1 MDVQRR
7 RAFRSLAAAAL
18 CGVAAL
24 AGPAPVA
31 AQRAGLAIDRLA
43 AIDGPPPP
51 VPPAVLSRDAAGRIT
66 GRAVRLTTPLD
77 INGRLDE
84 EVYSAVPTMSGFVQV
99 EPVAGAAATEQT
111 DVWIFFDDAHVYLA
125 ARCWESEPDRLTV
138 DEMRRDNT
146 NIGRNDHLAW
156 IFDTLY
162 DRRTGIVFEVNPLG
176 GRMDGQAT
184 NEGRT
189 NFDWNPVWDVEV
201 GRFEGGWTVEAALPF
216 KSLRYRPG
224 EAQLWG
230 FNVRRRNRWK
240 NELSYL
246 APVPAAVGGRGLR
259 AALAAPLVGLEAPPR
274 SRRLEVKPYAIAD
287 LTSDSGSVPPLS
299 NQPGGDIG
307 IDAKYGVTRALT
319 VDFTYNTDFAQVE
332 ADEQQV
338 NLTRFSLFFPEKR
351 EFFLENQSTF
361 AFGGDGDDGGDTP
374 ILFYSRR
381 IGLQGGREVPVEGGG
396 RLTGR
401 VGGFDLGLL
410 HIRTGAEGGAGARPT
425 GFSVV
430 RLKRDVFRQSSVG
443 LLVTQRS
450 VGLTGP
456 GGNTVYGLDGAFRFL
471 QNRLAIDT
479 YWAQTRTPELSGSAA
494 GSYRAYLDFD
504 GDRYGFRAERLMVGD
519 AFNPEVGFV
528 ARTDMRKSAG
538 RFRFS
543 PRLWS
548 VEAIRKL
555 SWRAS
560 VDYIESGAGRPE
572 TRESDADFGI
582 EFENSDRFRLRY
594 RRTFEYLPEPFEIA
608 PDVVLPVRGY
618 DFDMLQVRY
627 SFGSQRMATADV
639 RVEHGG
645 FYSGQRTA
653 LLVQRGRLKVTPQFA
668 VEPSYSV
675 NWIELAEGAFITH
688 LVGSRVV
695 YTTTPKAFTSAL
707 LQYNSASRTMAA
719 NVRFRWEYQP
729 GSELFVV
736 YNEQRDALAR
746 RFPELE
752 SRAVVVKLTRLVRF

>member
-1 MDVQRR
+1 M
-7 RAFRSLAAAAL
+7 
-18 CGVAAL
+18 
-24 AGPAPVA
+24 
-31 AQRAGLAIDRLA
+31 
-43 AIDGPPPP
+43 
-51 VPPAVLSRDAAGRIT
+51 
-66 GRAVRLTTPLD
+66 
-77 INGRLDE
+77 
-84 EVYSAVPTMSGFVQV
+84 
-99 EPVAGAAATEQT
+99 
-111 DVWIFFDDAHVYLA
+111 
-125 ARCWESEPDRLTV
+125 
-138 DEMRRDNT
+138 
-146 NIGRNDHLAW
+146 
-156 IFDTLY
+156 
-162 DRRTGIVFEVNPLG
+162 
-176 GRMDGQAT
+176 
-184 NEGRT
+184 
-189 NFDWNPVWDVEV
+189 
-201 GRFEGGWTVEAALPF
+201 
-216 KSLRYRPG
+216 
-224 EAQLWG
+224 
-230 FNVRRRNRWK
+230 
-240 NELSYL
+240 
-246 APVPAAVGGRGLR
+246 
-259 AALAAPLVGLEAPPR
+259 GLEAPPR
-274 SRRLEVKPYAIAD
+274 SRCLEVKPYAIAD

-319 VDFTYNTDFAQVE
+319 ADFTYNTDFAQVE

-361 AFGGDGDDGGDTP
+361 AFGGDGDDGGNTP

-450 VGLTGP
+450 VRLTAGP
-456 GGNTVYGLDGAFRFL
+456 GGNTAYGLDGAFRFL

-519 AFNPEVGFV
+519 AFNPEIGFV

-548 VEAIRKL
+548 VEAICKL

-560 VDYIESGAGRPE
+560 VDYLESGAGRPE

-594 RRTFEYLPEPFEIA
+594 RRTFEYLPERFEIA